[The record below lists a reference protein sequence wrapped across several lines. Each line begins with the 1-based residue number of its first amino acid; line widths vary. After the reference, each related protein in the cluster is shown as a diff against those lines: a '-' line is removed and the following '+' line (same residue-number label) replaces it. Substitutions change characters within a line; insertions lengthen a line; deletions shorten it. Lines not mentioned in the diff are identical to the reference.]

1 MFRLKTITIAILA
14 AGMLAATVWVCRA
27 APIVS
32 RPVVSD
38 EILSLTGLDTFR
50 IEVDA
55 KSTAPG
61 EIKLSAERI
70 TADIEKMVAQRG
82 FKTSEQED
90 AAKLSIMIRLHGSPK
105 YPDVIVCRFHFSL
118 EQDVIVTR
126 LNKTLRLP
134 TYALVHS
141 SLTDKDDAAKD
152 VDRQIELLVRL
163 FLTRVKSANELKPS
177 PGRG

>member
-1 MFRLKTITIAILA
+1 MHRRKIITIAILTA
-14 AGMLAATVWVCRA
+14 AALAATVWVCRA

-38 EILSLTGLDTFR
+38 EILSLAGLDTFR
-50 IEVDA
+50 VEVDA
-55 KSTAPG
+55 RSAAPG
-61 EIKLSAERI
+61 KIELSAEKI
-70 TADIEKMVAQRG
+70 TTDVEKLAAQRG
-82 FKTSEQED
+82 FKTSEQEN
-90 AAKLSIMIRLHGSPK
+90 AATLSIKIRLHGSPK
-105 YPDVIVCRFHFSL
+105 YPGVIACRFHVSL
-118 EQDVIVTR
+118 EQEVIVKR

-152 VDRQIELLVRL
+152 VDRQIELLVSL

-177 PGRG
+177 